1 MTMALC
7 FNNITLS
14 PVTHQNSLWIRAA
27 ELAHA
32 LGFAREDKVTQIYQ
46 RHADEFTPDMTQL
59 IENAVEPQNGVQGN
73 LAPGRC
79 RIFSLRGCHLLAMFA
94 RTPVAKAFRRWVLDV
109 LDRLAAEERA
119 ALPEVPHI
127 KITPSTT
134 ASRKPAEGQPGKTPK
149 SGGLRTLFPES
160 GAVSIVDG
168 ISRVSSVAMAKAW
181 GRRHSDMLRTIR
193 DLSPYCQPEFFAQAF
208 VPGEHTTRKGLVVPM
223 FHISHKGL
231 ICLLTHARGRKIS
244 MWRQYNAK
252 MLKAALP
259 VQQVPAVEDMN
270 VIPAEVAEAGRKHL
284 PPVSKTDLCTLPTQA
299 KQLPMLQLLFK
310 DIRAAAEALALSENW
325 THISVRKELR
335 DRADPKT
342 REAVNRHVDAA
353 WYALGM
359 ARSSL
364 LAAVVLGKLG
374 Q

>member
-1 MTMALC
+1 MSQALC
-7 FNNITLS
+7 FNDVRFDVI
-14 PVTHQNSLWIRAA
+14 PQNSQPWVRGYQIGT
-27 ELAHA
+27 A
-32 LGFAREDKVTQIYQ
+32 LGYGENADVSIRKLYT
-46 RHADEFTPDMTQL
+46 RHADEFTDAMT
-59 IENAVEPQNGVQGN
+59 AVVTLPTEGGPQET
-73 LAPGRC
+73 

-94 RTPVAKAFRRWVLDV
+94 RTPVAKAFRKWVLDV

-208 VPGEHTTRKGLVVPM
+208 VPGEYTTRKGLVVPM

-244 MWRQYNAK
+244 MWRRHNAK